1 MSVKYTFKIKN
12 IVYLKINTLIN
23 KFYIVFM
30 QKLCTF
36 SKSNITL
43 DNFNKDNLQCGKI
56 LSRSDVL

>member
-12 IVYLKINTLIN
+12 IVYLKINALIN
-23 KFYIVFM
+23 KFYIVF
-30 QKLCTF
+30 QIKLCTF